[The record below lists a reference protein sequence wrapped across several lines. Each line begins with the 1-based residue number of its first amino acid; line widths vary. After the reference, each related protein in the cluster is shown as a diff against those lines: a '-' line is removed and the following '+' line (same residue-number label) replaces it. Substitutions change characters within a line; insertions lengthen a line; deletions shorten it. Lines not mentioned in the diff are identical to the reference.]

1 MSFTGGKLTLKGG
14 VDPLKLT
21 KKNKKK
27 KKKMKDKDL
36 DAVLNV
42 VDDEVPPVQDTPVVE
57 NTPVVEDRRTEA
69 EKRRDAHM
77 RKYEEERARKAAA
90 KSHRQRIEEFN
101 SKLAT
106 LTEHHDIPK
115 ISYSYM

>member
-14 VDPLKLT
+14 VDPLKIQ
-21 KKNKKK
+21 KKK
-27 KKKMKDKDL
+27 KKKKKKRKQETDL
-36 DAVLNV
+36 DAALES
-42 VDDEVPPVQDTPVVE
+42 VDAVPPKEDAAVIKDT
-57 NTPVVEDRRTEA
+57 RTEA

-77 RKYEEERARKAAA
+77 VKYEQERAKKAAA

-101 SKLAT
+101 TKLAT

>member
-14 VDPLKLT
+14 IDPLKLK

-27 KKKMKDKDL
+27 KKKGNDL
-36 DAVLNV
+36 EVSVQAVDVTEDAM
-42 VDDEVPPVQDTPVVE
+42 PPVE
-57 NTPVVEDRRTEA
+57 NAPVVEDRRTEA

-77 RKYEEERARKAAA
+77 MKYEEERAKKAAA

>member
-14 VDPLKLT
+14 LDPLKL
-21 KKNKKK
+21 KKKDKKK
-27 KKKMKDKDL
+27 KKKSKSDGEKDL
-36 DAVLNV
+36 DAVLQK
-42 VDDEVPPVQDTPVVE
+42 VDEEHDVLLPNEETAA
-57 NTPVVEDRRTEA
+57 VEDRRTEA

-77 RKYEEERARKAAA
+77 MKYEQERAKKAAS

-101 SKLAT
+101 KKLAT